1 MDIDLVCKVILITVF
16 SLFSIIRIEYYRKT
30 KRAGYKTVIE
40 ERKRY
45 SVWLSIF
52 ICYEVFTFFIYILF
66 PQALAWATARFPLW
80 SRLIG
85 AFLGMVA
92 LSWFIWIHRT
102 LGSNLS
108 VRLQIKDLQTLIT
121 DGPYRWVRHPM
132 YTAFYVLHM
141 AVFFLTANWFI
152 GITWLAGLTVI
163 ILLRVK
169 REEAMMIERFGE
181 QYVLYMARTGRFIPT
196 AKLRTIFARNRTE

>member
-40 ERKRY
+40 ERKGY

-52 ICYEVFTFFIYILF
+52 ICYEVFTFFVYILF
-66 PQALAWATARFPLW
+66 PQALAWATVRLPIW

-85 AFLGMVA
+85 AFLGIVA
-92 LSWFIWIHRT
+92 LLWFIWIHRT

-108 VRLQIKDLQTLIT
+108 VRMQIKDLQTLIT
-121 DGPYRWVRHPM
+121 DGPYRWIRHPM
-132 YTAFYVLHM
+132 YTAFYVLHI

-152 GITWLAGLTVI
+152 VVTWLAGLTVI
-163 ILLRVK
+163 ILLRVR

-181 QYVLYMARTGRFIPT
+181 QYVSYMARTGRFIPT
-196 AKLRTIFARNRTE
+196 AKLSTIFARDRTE